1 MPTFERYMLYQWPR
15 LCEERPQLLEVADVM
30 EGFLRNGRTGDVLNV
45 SMPTRFGKSLL
56 ATSLSVWLLAF
67 VNPSTRILRASYSAD
82 LAETFSQ
89 QVRGQYLKVF
99 EDGGRQVPSIAGTR
113 ARWSID
119 GRDEAAHI
127 GVGIGGG
134 LTGFGCDL
142 AIVDDTAKN
151 MLEATSAAH
160 SRQLSVFKE
169 SVLLGRLEN
178 ERKIINV
185 GTRWTVN
192 DWFSMWPDAEE
203 YVLPAMVD
211 GRSVCEAWKTT
222 AVLELERSRV
232 SEGVWNAQYM
242 QRPTE
247 TGRVRLFEG
256 WRPVWADGVP
266 EGTHVVVID
275 PATDYGRDFFVMGDY
290 VFAGGMVCLCDM
302 FAEQAASPERAAAW
316 LKGRDYSVAWIECN
330 GAGSNVMQ
338 KMRAAGCKAL
348 AGFSTNADKYS
359 RAYVQAE
366 AVRNYLRVV
375 RGCDVKA
382 VEELARQMDC
392 FPVTGEA
399 IHDDLVDNVV
409 MAFER
414 IYRI

>member
-1 MPTFERYMLYQWPR
+1 MRWEWPQ
-15 LCEERPQLLEVADVM
+15 LCKERPQLLEVADIMQRFV
-30 EGFLRNGRTGDVLNV
+30 LDGRTGNVLNI
-45 SMPTRFGKSLL
+45 SMPTRFGKSV
-56 ATSLSVWLLAF
+56 LSTTLSSWLLLR
-67 VNPSTRILRASYSAD
+67 NPDFRILRASYAAE
-82 LAETFSQ
+82 LAERFSV
-89 QVRGQYLKVF
+89 QVRNTYLRFF
-99 EDGGRQVPSIAGTR
+99 EKNALPPPSWDGTR
-113 ARWSID
+113 AQWTI
-119 GRDEAAHI
+119 GERDSPSHH

-134 LTGFGCDL
+134 MTGFGYDM

-151 MLEATSAAH
+151 MLEATSAAY

-222 AVLELERSRV
+222 AELELERSRV

-266 EGTHVVVID
+266 DGAHVVVID

-316 LKGRDYSVAWIECN
+316 LKGLDYSVAWIECN
-330 GAGSNVMQ
+330 GAGTNVMK
-338 KMRAAGCKAL
+338 KMRKAGCRAL

-392 FPVTGEA
+392 FPVTGEE